1 MHLGHSPQ
9 PPEFLK
15 QLISVSVAYW
25 DTEMGL
31 SIDTLIPFMRPSSV
45 KKAYFHMVAQESF
58 TESPLRFQITD
69 LGLKYSNLDGD
80 VLVHFLRCFPP
91 LEKFYYNNGGAIVGY
106 SDSFHRRLGRL

>member
-1 MHLGHSPQ
+1 
-9 PPEFLK
+9 
-15 QLISVSVAYW
+15 
-25 DTEMGL
+25 
-31 SIDTLIPFMRPSSV
+31 
-45 KKAYFHMVAQESF
+45 MVAQESF